1 MLSKRPRVSP
11 SRSRSLRSTDRLLLA
26 GSLSLFLL
34 LLLASLALFLSGP
47 RWARRTLFFPEI
59 SSLKLAGER
68 RFLPHRRGLEQDVQ
82 LLVEEVI
89 LGPELPMHRPLLP
102 RETRLISVLAR
113 QRRVYLS
120 LSSGI
125 LRQGGES
132 PFGPELALQ
141 ALSDV
146 ILFNFPQ
153 IRRLELL
160 IEGQV
165 PSGGSEFGFA
175 PRLLK

>member
-1 MLSKRPRVSP
+1 MLLKRLRALPN
-11 SRSRSLRSTDRLLLA
+11 RSLRSAEKLLLA
-26 GSLSLFLL
+26 TGASLFLFLL
-34 LLLASLALFLSGP
+34 LVSLVLFLTGRP
-47 RWARRTLFFPEI
+47 WARRTLFFPQI
-59 SSLKLAGER
+59 SSAKLVGETS
-68 RFLPHRRGLEQDVQ
+68 FLPRRRSLDQDVQ

-125 LRQGGES
+125 LRPGQS
-132 PFGPELALQ
+132 PFEPEAALQ
-141 ALSDV
+141 ALSNV
-146 ILFNFPQ
+146 ILFNFPR

-165 PSGGSEFGFA
+165 PSGGSVFRFQ
-175 PRLLK
+175 PKLLK

>member
-1 MLSKRPRVSP
+1 
-11 SRSRSLRSTDRLLLA
+11 LA
-26 GSLSLFLL
+26 
-34 LLLASLALFLSGP
+34 A
-47 RWARRTLFFPEI
+47 
-59 SSLKLAGER
+59 KLVGET
-68 RFLPHRRGLEQDVQ
+68 RFLPRRRSLDQDVQ

-125 LRQGGES
+125 LRPGQS
-132 PFGPELALQ
+132 PFEPEAALQ
-141 ALSDV
+141 ALSNV
-146 ILFNFPQ
+146 ILFNFPR

-165 PSGGSEFGFA
+165 PSGGSVFRFQ
-175 PRLLK
+175 PKLLK

>member
-1 MLSKRPRVSP
+1 MRLKRPRVSP
-11 SRSRSLRSTDRLLLA
+11 SRPLRAADRLLLA
-26 GSLSLFLL
+26 GGLSLFLL
-34 LLLASLALFLSGP
+34 LLMLSLALFLSGP
-47 RWARRTLFFPEI
+47 HWARRTLFFPEI
-59 SSLKLAGER
+59 SSLKLAGET
-68 RFLPHRRGLEQDVQ
+68 RFLPRRHSLESDIQ

-102 RETRLISVLAR
+102 RETRLVSVLAR

-120 LSSGI
+120 LSYGI
-125 LRQGGES
+125 LHEGGES
-132 PFGPELALQ
+132 PFAPEQALR

-146 ILFNFPQ
+146 ILFNFPR

-160 IEGQV
+160 IDGQV
-165 PSGGSEFGFA
+165 ARGGSEFAFD